1 MQLFETIL
9 KVPSVQ
15 NEAGLLE
22 PLATAVNGQLGPA
35 QTAIR
40 IAVTEMT
47 RTSWNVEVGVLDGT
61 ERLGL
66 PSNEFFR
73 LRKRKLSN
81 TDEFNAVL
89 LIPTGV
95 GAELGGHSGDGGAL
109 AVAMA
114 SLCDNLITHPNVVNA
129 SDINELPRNGL
140 YVEGSLICRLLMG
153 TVGLEKVRSNRV
165 LVVLEDHSDRT
176 IVEHSINA
184 VSAARAAMGIDC
196 PAVLKNASLK
206 MSSQYSASGRA
217 VGRVHGLD
225 GLVAQIRAYDGQF
238 DAVALS
244 SRINVPE
251 HYHHDYYLGN
261 MVNPWG
267 GVEAMLTHTLSTLLD
282 VPSAHS
288 PMMESQEIMNLTLGV
303 VDPRMAAEVVS
314 VTYLHSIL
322 KGLHRS
328 PRVVT
333 DKEIFTHRS
342 VISAEDISCLVIP
355 DKCVGL
361 PTIAAL
367 EQGIPVIA
375 VRENDT
381 VMKNDLSMLG
391 FSERGLFV
399 VDSYVEA
406 LGLMSA
412 LKAGVAVESI
422 RRPIKRTKVVPEL
435 KEEFASEF
443 GNVIRMRVR

>member
-1 MQLFETIL
+1 MQLFETTL
-9 KVPSVQ
+9 TVPS
-15 NEAGLLE
+15 EHSEEGLLN
-22 PLATAVNGQLGPA
+22 PLATAVDKQLAPT

-40 IAVTEMT
+40 VVVTEMT
-47 RTSWNVEVGVLDGT
+47 RTGWNLEVGILDGANKP
-61 ERLGL
+61 GL
-66 PSNEFFR
+66 SSTGLFR
-73 LRKRKLSN
+73 LRKRKVSN

-129 SDINELPRNGL
+129 SDINELPPNGL

-153 TVGLEKVRSNRV
+153 TVGLEKVRSNRI
-165 LVVLEDHSDRT
+165 LVVLEDHPDRT

-184 VSAARAAMGIDC
+184 VSAARAAMGVDC
-196 PAVLKNASLK
+196 TAVLKTPSLQ
-206 MSSQYSASGRA
+206 MSSQYAASGRA

-225 GLVAQIRAYDGQF
+225 GLVAQITKYEGQF

-244 SRINVPE
+244 SRIKVPE
-251 HYHHDYYLGN
+251 HYHHEYYLGN

-267 GVEAMLTHTLSTLLD
+267 GVEAMLTHALSTLLD

-333 DKEIFTHRS
+333 DEDIFAHRS
-342 VISAEDISCLVIP
+342 VIAAEDISCLVIP

-375 VRENDT
+375 VRENRT
-381 VMKNDLSMLG
+381 LMQNNLSELG
-391 FSERGLFV
+391 FSARGLFV

-422 RRPIKRTKVVPEL
+422 SRPLEHTRVVPEL
-435 KEEFASEF
+435 EEEVASEF
-443 GNVIRMRVR
+443 GKVIRMRAR

>member
-1 MQLFETIL
+1 MQLFETTL
-9 KVPSVQ
+9 KIPSVP
-15 NEAGLLE
+15 NKAGLLNA
-22 PLATAVNGQLGPA
+22 LATAVDKQLSPA

-40 IAVTEMT
+40 VAVTEMT
-47 RTSWNVEVGVLDGT
+47 RTSWNLEVGVLDGT
-61 ERLGL
+61 EGL
-66 PSNEFFR
+66 SLTSNELFR
-73 LRKRKLSN
+73 LRRRKLSN
-81 TDEFNAVL
+81 TAEFNAVL

-184 VSAARAAMGIDC
+184 VSAARAAMGVDC
-196 PAVLKNASLK
+196 PTVLKNASLK

-217 VGRVHGLD
+217 VGRVHGLEGVVEQIKEHD
-225 GLVAQIRAYDGQF
+225 GEF

-244 SRINVPE
+244 SRIKVPE

-267 GVEAMLTHTLSTLLD
+267 GVEAMLTHTLSTILD

-303 VDPRMAAEVVS
+303 VDPRMAAEVIS

-333 DKEIFTHRS
+333 DEQIFAHRS
-342 VISAEDISCLVIP
+342 VITAEDISCLVIP

-375 VRENDT
+375 VRENHNL
-381 VMKNDLSMLG
+381 MKNDLSLMG
-391 FSERGLFV
+391 FSARGLFV
-399 VDSYVEA
+399 VDSYIEA

-422 RRPIKRTKVVPEL
+422 RRPLQHTRVVPEL
-435 KEEFASEF
+435 REEFASEF
-443 GNVIRMRVR
+443 GNVIRMRAR